1 MKRILILAT
10 ALLLCVG
17 GQVFA
22 QQKDN
27 YRQKIEVLMAQG
39 GEVADMEKQ
48 IREALEKNLPAEAYT
63 NDTLRPLIEYMQ
75 NGLIEDIL
83 NSYDASMRKYVSETE
98 LDELIAWAQKPE
110 SKAIREKEKSL
121 AKRIQEQDPKMLM
134 YLGTLTTG
142 MVTVVQG
149 NEPDKLPECG
159 KSDAYKKL
167 FHAYYEASNV
177 SAMLRKTYEGIL
189 GTMSQYLQGKPE
201 AENIIRKAT
210 DYMVENLEPLMLLM
224 YEDIYTEE
232 DLRYQTAFCGTS
244 AYQHQAQANAE
255 FSGGITDLLM
265 KVVSKLKEQ

>member
-1 MKRILILAT
+1 MKRILIFAT

-27 YRQKIEVLMAQG
+27 YRQKVEVLMAQG

-75 NGLIEDIL
+75 NGLVEDIL
-83 NSYDASMRKYVSETE
+83 NSYDASMRKYVSEAE

-121 AKRIQEQDPKMLM
+121 ATRIQEQDPEALV
-134 YLGTLTTG
+134 YLGTMMNG
-142 MVTVVQG
+142 MLAVVQG
-149 NEPDKLPECG
+149 NKPEPLPKSG
-159 KSDAYKKL
+159 KKSSYKKA
-167 FHAYYEASNV
+167 FHQYYEASNA
-177 SAMLRKTYEGIL
+177 SATLRQTFEGIL
-189 GTMSQYLQGKPE
+189 GTLGQYLQGQPE
-201 AENIIRKAT
+201 AEKIIRRAS

-224 YEDIYTEE
+224 YEDIYTEA
-232 DLRYQTAFCGTS
+232 DLRYQTAFCRTP
-244 AYQHQAQANAE
+244 AYQHQSQANAE
-255 FSGGITDLLM
+255 FTGGITDLIM
-265 KVVSKLKEQ
+265 QAIGKIVAQ